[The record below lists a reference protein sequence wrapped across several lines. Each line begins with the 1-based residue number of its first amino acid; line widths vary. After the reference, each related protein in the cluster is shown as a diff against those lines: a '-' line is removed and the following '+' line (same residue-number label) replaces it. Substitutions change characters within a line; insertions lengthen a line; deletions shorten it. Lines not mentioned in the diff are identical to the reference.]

1 MFSEQR
7 IRAGLFYLSVLVF
20 LIGIPFILSFALGY
34 KFNPKT
40 LKFTKTGLI
49 VIKTQP
55 PGGDVYFEDS
65 LLNEKTPT
73 NILELLPGRYYVRV
87 EMDNYYPWNSEVE
100 VNAGKVTRLE
110 RIMLFPL
117 SPDAKQ
123 LNKNRITSFF
133 IDEAKSSIYYINS
146 EDKGIYKS
154 DLEGER
160 FQKAGN
166 FINIFP
172 YPAKFKISDDRNKLI
187 YFNQHQ
193 MAVVYLDSTDENSA
207 PNPNF
212 VLNYPD
218 KTIIDAFWHSDS
230 YHIILVTNKSIEA
243 VEASVGSE
251 PVVLVQ
257 LEKRDTSAFYDIRN
271 DVVYFLDY
279 DKGRDGKSNDNLYK
293 LELNARYS
301 ALKGF
306 INMSAPSDKQGV
318 AINDK

>member
-1 MFSEQR
+1 
-7 IRAGLFYLSVLVF
+7 
-20 LIGIPFILSFALGY
+20 
-34 KFNPKT
+34 
-40 LKFTKTGLI
+40 
-49 VIKTQP
+49 
-55 PGGDVYFEDS
+55 
-65 LLNEKTPT
+65 
-73 NILELLPGRYYVRV
+73 
-87 EMDNYYPWNSEVE
+87 
-100 VNAGKVTRLE
+100 
-110 RIMLFPL
+110 
-117 SPDAKQ
+117 
-123 LNKNRITSFF
+123 
-133 IDEAKSSIYYINS
+133 
-146 EDKGIYKS
+146 
-154 DLEGER
+154 
-160 FQKAGN
+160 
-166 FINIFP
+166 
-172 YPAKFKISDDRNKLI
+172 
-187 YFNQHQ
+187 

-306 INMSAPSDKQGV
+306 INMSASSDKQGV